1 MAKALLEETFRIPA
15 TATRDLEGFRRW
27 ARSDRF
33 PERGRIDYLAG
44 DLEVDMSPEDLYTHG
59 TVKAEIASTLHLLV
73 ARQHRGNVFI
83 DRARIS
89 SPAADLSVE
98 PDVTVVLWDSLD
110 QGRIREIAKKSRI
123 PGRYIELE
131 GAADLVVEIVSDG
144 SVKKD
149 LKRLP
154 SLYAAAGIPELWV
167 ADARG
172 KELRFEIRI
181 LEAGGYRILPPDP
194 DGWVVSPLFQ
204 LRFRLRRE
212 EVRPGRWWFRLEHTE
227 P

>member
-1 MAKALLEETFRIPA
+1 MAKALLEETFCIPA

-59 TVKAEIASTLHLLV
+59 TVKPAISSTLFHLISETG
-73 ARQHRGNVFI
+73 RGSVFI
-83 DRARIS
+83 DRARLS
-89 SPAADLSVE
+89 NPAADLSVE
-98 PDVTVVLWDSLD
+98 PDVTVVFWDSLD
-110 QGRIREIAKKSRI
+110 QGRIREIAKTSRT
-123 PGRYIELE
+123 PGRFIELE

-149 LKRLP
+149 LQRLP
-154 SLYAAAGIPELWV
+154 RRYAMAGVPELWV
-167 ADARG
+167 ADARR
-172 KELRFEIRI
+172 KNLRFEIRT
-181 LEAGGYRILPPDP
+181 LEAGDYRTLPPDT
-194 DGWVVSPLFQ
+194 DGWVFSPLLG

-212 EVRPGRWWFRLEHTE
+212 EVRPGRWSYRLEHTE

>member
-1 MAKALLEETFRIPA
+1 MAKALLEETFCIPA

-59 TVKAEIASTLHLLV
+59 TVKPAISSTLFHLISETGL
-73 ARQHRGNVFI
+73 GNVFI

-110 QGRIREIAKKSRI
+110 QGRIREIAKKSGK

-131 GAADLVVEIVSDG
+131 GAADLVVEIVGDG

-172 KELRFEIRI
+172 KQLRFEIRT
-181 LEAGGYRILPPDP
+181 LEAGGYRTLPPDA
-194 DGWVVSPLFQ
+194 DGWVFSPLLG
-204 LRFRLRRE
+204 LRFRPRRE
-212 EVRPGRWWFRLEHTE
+212 EVRPGRWSYRLEHTE